1 MANVDYQVPS
11 SGNSNVAEGSDTLE
25 TTLELGDTL
34 TLSFGTQDSGWTF
47 SQADSFFNATDISGS
62 YSTAGIDASNTGSY
76 SYVIDCDGSYPSG
89 SSTVLN
95 INKSANTGG
104 DPYLALTVN
113 TRSLDSTITKDLI
126 HNGSSIN
133 GFPIYY
139 SPNGNVTFSYTNG
152 GAYTRYRVITTS
164 ASSSPSGTVINGR
177 GCGNAVGTSGTID
190 IEYKATGNELCNI
203 EGSQVSYKVQ
213 YRPRNLATTYQDT
226 GTTFT
231 LTHIVS
237 SPGSISVSNAG
248 ASSPTETVT
257 VSCAINP
264 PTDCILEFST
274 SSSFSSNVVAADANR
289 EADFSQT
296 RNTTVTYYARFRNTT
311 TNAVTFGTY
320 PSVSHTVNYL
330 ALNDNE
336 ISMAVQ
342 SASLGPYF
350 SESYVF
356 SYTNGGASAEYRLVS
371 NDTPSFEVDSAS
383 GSSGSWSIS
392 SSELPPVNTTWTY
405 FVEGQRLSSQ
415 GGEPNSWAQT
425 TITGSSNNEITVF
438 RQNYTPPDTDFTAS
452 SPTIA
457 WDASSFTVT
466 LTGVQVGDEVRA
478 VLTSN
483 TSVLFENFTTVTST
497 TFDLVCNN
505 STVNSTNLPYGTAT
519 SVRIQVRRPA
529 SADGSNITSGA
540 TTFNVTRNYRVGPF
554 TNVLID
560 EPSGASAT
568 IGAQAYDAYDNSPPG
583 NVEPVRVTGSG
594 VISGATYIGRIIS
607 GTTRGK
613 ATQGIIYSQVAS
625 GTEPNAETTDGGCTL
640 SQLPTPGY
648 TVGDQLTVSGSNIN
662 GGTDAVV
669 TVDTVNSS
677 GVITAASV
685 TGTASNTD
693 TFSGVTGSV
702 IQGSGTN
709 PPNFTVT
716 LSNNTYSSVVIQTPN
731 TSANFAVNDKIKILG
746 SQFGGVDVT
755 NDLILKVTQVTF
767 GKIQAVVVDSGV
779 APDVDLLFTNVS
791 YTTGSLD
798 STATIN
804 IRVQG
809 TSYSVVVTSGGAGNT
824 CGYRIT
830 CIVPTSLGGDG
841 TTEHE
846 CQDNASNQTEF
857 TITRSAYVQPD
868 TTTNQMT
875 ITGTGV
881 VSNGFQEWLIAN
893 NNTTTNPSLGVTGT
907 ETNQK
912 YRINN
917 GYVPNNASEVL
928 YYSFG
933 TGNSSLSA
941 TITNS
946 DIVTGTGIDYFL
958 YTQVPE
964 VEDGQDDSVWSL
976 VTTNGSTLVRGFID
990 REAALVSPT
999 ITLSSTAINSADY
1012 SKVVPYIR
1020 IADTGAAQD
1029 AGNLQIAFS
1038 TTSSTPSSW
1047 VTRDTGGLNK
1057 DGYYYSMNAS
1067 YSRTSQTVYMGVRR
1081 ISAVTGATTTPSY
1094 GNVSITSNTNL
1105 LDPGGANLSVY
1116 LNNNNNSS
1124 FAGYVGDGN
1133 NEIRLFTGDTDTEVV
1148 LLEGLS
1154 NPTADVIDVNDD
1166 SPSSSFFFTN
1176 TTFQSQ
1182 YGIDITS
1189 GSTAGSPVLTVGD
1202 DVGSQ
1207 LLPIGDISDTINLI
1221 TSELPAVGNRV
1232 DYEVWRRQLV
1242 ANGGSGTKQ
1251 YPSNAASESEFFA
1264 RRFDPVDDTITVT
1277 GVRQTLANNHSTDL
1291 VLTITD
1297 GNASTQYQLYS
1308 QGAVY
1313 DTRVGNGTLTATN
1326 PGELPTA
1333 GNTRNY
1339 NIQYRQDGTSDTY
1352 QNTSGTGT
1360 SFTLG
1365 RLAAM
1370 DLGVL
1375 SNPVSIEATTSSGV
1389 ITLSGAVGNITA
1401 LLTKNSGG
1409 GTVRLSKN
1417 GQTFANSTASGTS
1430 ITVVDGD
1437 TLQVLAE
1444 TPTAYSNTTQSTL
1457 TLTQDSVTIFSDTFS
1472 FTTESSPT
1480 GSAGG
1485 GGGTGDYG
1493 LEIRDSSGNVII
1505 TNSDRV
1511 GDFCYATTV
1520 SVASGAS
1527 TGVSTTESI
1536 GGNVVI
1542 IENDLNPNNANER
1555 VYATLENDGKQV
1567 RINML
1572 GVTASTNLTFNVLV
1586 FNV

>member
-1 MANVDYQVPS
+1 MANFNLSIGTAASGTQNVTANNDTVTFSSDGWAGGDSWQSNTSNCSITPS
-11 SGNSNVAEGSDTLE
+11 SGTV
-25 TTLELGDTL
+25 
-34 TLSFGTQDSGWTF
+34 
-47 SQADSFFNATDISGS
+47 
-62 YSTAGIDASNTGSY
+62 
-76 SYVIDCDGSYPSG
+76 PSG
-89 SSTVLN
+89 Q
-95 INKSANTGG
+95 
-104 DPYLALTVN
+104 
-113 TRSLDSTITKDLI
+113 
-126 HNGSSIN
+126 
-133 GFPIYY
+133 
-139 SPNGNVTFSYTNG
+139 GNVTVTINNFTRSTSTGTYSVTISGNRKG
-152 GAYTRYRVITTS
+152 GANTSTAIASGDIGATTGTISITGMDGNNAFEAGDTATISWTSNDTS
-164 ASSSPSGTVINGR
+164 AKGFNSSGTNRFSPATGS
-177 GCGNAVGTSGTID
+177 NTLSGTSGSFT
-190 IEYKATGNELCNI
+190 ATCQTSTAADGVWETNN
-203 EGSQVSYKVQ
+203 
-213 YRPRNLATTYQDT
+213 
-226 GTTFT
+226 FT
-231 LTHIVS
+231 LR
-237 SPGSISVSNAG
+237 
-248 ASSPTETVT
+248 
-257 VSCAINP
+257 
-264 PTDCILEFST
+264 LST
-274 SSSFSSNVVAADANR
+274 SSSSQIAASNSVVLFASANAGTASTSLTSDNQTTGDFELTLTTTASSPGVLNYRFLDGTTSGNIIQNFSTDNTITLDGTYRGRLLTGQVREEISTNDAGSPVYDTAFSSDGITVSQIAAD
-289 EADFSQT
+289 
-296 RNTTVTYYARFRNTT
+296 TT
-311 TNAVTFGTY
+311 
-320 PSVSHTVNYL
+320 
-330 ALNDNE
+330 
-336 ISMAVQ
+336 
-342 SASLGPYF
+342 
-350 SESYVF
+350 
-356 SYTNGGASAEYRLVS
+356 
-371 NDTPSFEVDSAS
+371 
-383 GSSGSWSIS
+383 
-392 SSELPPVNTTWTY
+392 
-405 FVEGQRLSSQ
+405 
-415 GGEPNSWAQT
+415 
-425 TITGSSNNEITVF
+425 
-438 RQNYTPPDTDFTAS
+438 FTAS
-452 SPTIA
+452 NPTIA
-457 WDASSFTVT
+457 WDATSFTTT
-466 LTGVQVGDEVRA
+466 LTGVQIGDEVRA

-483 TSVLFENFTTVTST
+483 TGIIFENFTTVTST
-497 TFDLVCNN
+497 TFNLVCNN
-505 STVNSTNLPYGTAT
+505 STVDSTNLPYGTAT
-519 SVRIQVRRPA
+519 SVRIQVRRPT
-529 SADGSNITSGA
+529 SAGGDGNTSGA

-560 EPSGASAT
+560 QPSGASAT
-568 IGAQAYDAYDNSPPG
+568 IGAQAYDAYDQG
-583 NVEPVRVTGSG
+583 DVEPVRVTGSG

-607 GTTRGK
+607 GTTRGG
-613 ATQGIIYSQVAS
+613 ATQGIIYTQVAS
-625 GTEPNAETTDGGCTL
+625 GTEPNAETTAGGCTL

-648 TVGDQLTVSGSNIN
+648 TVGDQLTVSGSNIG

-702 IQGSGTN
+702 IQGVGTN

-731 TSANFAVNDKIKILG
+731 NSANFAVNDKIKILG

-755 NDLILKVTQVTF
+755 NDLILKVTQVSF

-779 APDVDLLFTNVS
+779 APDVDVLFTNVS

-804 IRVQG
+804 IRMQG
-809 TSYSVVVTSGGAGNT
+809 TSYSVVITSGGAGNT

-917 GYVPNNASEVL
+917 GYVPNNASEVI

-1029 AGNLQIAFS
+1029 AGTLQIAFS

-1105 LDPGGANLSVY
+1105 LDPGGANLSVFLY
-1116 LNNNNNSS
+1116 NNNNPS

-1133 NEIRLFTGDTDTEVV
+1133 NEIRLFNGDTDTEVV
-1148 LLEGLS
+1148 GLEGLS
-1154 NPTADVIDVNDD
+1154 NPTANVIDVDDD
-1166 SPSSSFFFTN
+1166 SASSSFFFTN

-1202 DVGSQ
+1202 DVGNQ
-1207 LLPIGDISDTINLI
+1207 LLPIGDTSDTINLV
-1221 TSELPAVGNRV
+1221 TSELPALGNRV

-1242 ANGGSGTKQ
+1242 AYGGDGTKQ
-1251 YPSNAASESEFFA
+1251 YPSQAASESEFFA
-1264 RRFDPVDDTITVT
+1264 RRFDAADDTITVT

-1291 VLTITD
+1291 VLTIAD
-1297 GNASTQYQLYS
+1297 GNSSTQYQLYS

-1339 NIQYRQDGTSDTY
+1339 NIQYRQDGTGDNY
-1352 QNTSGTGT
+1352 QNATGTGT

-1375 SNPVSIEATTSSGV
+1375 SNPVSVEATTSSGV

-1485 GGGTGDYG
+1485 GGGTGNYG
-1493 LEIRDSSGNVII
+1493 LEIRDSSGNVIL

-1520 SVASGAS
+1520 SVTSGAS

-1542 IENDLNPNNANER
+1542 IENDLNPSNPDER
-1555 VYATLENDGKQV
+1555 VYATLENNGKQV

>member
-1 MANVDYQVPS
+1 MAIVTQIVPTS
-11 SGNSNVAEGSDTLE
+11 ANNNTGASPETLG

-34 TLSFGTQDSGWTF
+34 RLDVEGQASNWTF
-47 SQADSFFNATDISGS
+47 SQADSFFNSTDVGGTHVSN
-62 YSTAGIDASNTGSY
+62 STENDSDDTY
-76 SYVIDCDGSYPSG
+76 DIDCDGSYPSG
-89 SSTVLN
+89 SQTTLN
-95 INKSANTGG
+95 VFKSANSVS
-104 DPYLALTVN
+104 PYYVLTVN
-113 TRSLDSTITKDLI
+113 TQSLDPTITKDLI

-237 SPGSISVSNAG
+237 SPGTISVSNAG
-248 ASSPTETVT
+248 NSSQTETVT

-342 SASLGPYF
+342 SASIGPYF

-405 FVEGQRLSSQ
+405 FVQGQRLSSQ

-438 RQNYTPPDTDFTAS
+438 RQNYTPPDTTFTAS
-452 SPTIA
+452 SPTID
-457 WDASSFTVT
+457 WDATSFTTT

-483 TSVLFENFTTVTST
+483 TAVLFENFTTVTST
-497 TFDLVCNN
+497 TFNLVCNN
-505 STVNSTNLPYGTAT
+505 STVDSTNLPYGTAT

-529 SADGSNITSGA
+529 SADGDGNTSAA

-568 IGAQAYDAYDNSPPG
+568 IGAQAYDAYDQG
-583 NVEPVRVTGSG
+583 DVEPVRVTGSG

-607 GTTRGK
+607 GTTRGG

-625 GTEPNAETTDGGCTL
+625 GTEPNAETTAGGCTL

-809 TSYSVVVTSGGAGNT
+809 TSYSVVITSGGAGNT

-881 VSNGFQEWLIAN
+881 VSDGFQEWLIAN

-946 DIVTGTGIDYFL
+946 DIVTGTGINYFL

-964 VEDGQDDSVWSL
+964 VEDGQDDSVWSV

-1029 AGNLQIAFS
+1029 AGNLQVAFS

-1047 VTRDTGGLNK
+1047 ITRDTGGLNK
-1057 DGYYYSMNAS
+1057 DGYYYSMDAS

-1133 NEIRLFTGDTDTEVV
+1133 NEIRLFNGDTATEVV
-1148 LLEGLS
+1148 TLEGLS

-1202 DVGSQ
+1202 EVGNQ
-1207 LLPIGDISDTINLI
+1207 FLPIGDTSDTINLI

-1242 ANGGSGTKQ
+1242 TNGGSGTKQ
-1251 YPSNAASESEFFA
+1251 YPNNAASESEFFA
-1264 RRFDPVDDTITVT
+1264 RRFDLADDTITVT

-1297 GNASTQYQLYS
+1297 GNSSTQYQLYS

-1333 GNTRNY
+1333 GNTRSY
-1339 NIQYRQDGTSDTY
+1339 NIQYRQDGTGDTY

-1370 DLGVL
+1370 DLGTL
-1375 SNPVSIEATTSSGV
+1375 SNPVSVEATTSSAV

-1430 ITVVDGD
+1430 ITVVDAD
-1437 TLQVLAE
+1437 TLQIVAE
-1444 TPTAYSNTTQSTL
+1444 TPSNYSNTTQSTL

-1472 FTTESSPT
+1472 FTTESSPG

-1527 TGVSTTESI
+1527 TGVSTTQSI

-1542 IENDLNPNNANER
+1542 IENNLNPNNEDDR
-1555 VYATLENDGKQV
+1555 VYATLENNGKQV

-1586 FNV
+1586 FSV